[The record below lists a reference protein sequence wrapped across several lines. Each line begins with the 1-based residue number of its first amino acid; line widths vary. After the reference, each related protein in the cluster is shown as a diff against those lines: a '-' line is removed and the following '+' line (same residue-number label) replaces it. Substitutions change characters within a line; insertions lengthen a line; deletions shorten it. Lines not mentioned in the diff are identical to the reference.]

1 METDA
6 MGIVPDQA
14 GKISWTEQELTESRQ
29 LLAAFG
35 IGAGA
40 QERLQVC
47 CPGTGRL
54 DSGVSSVCLHNLT
67 QVREKPKYGLIFFT
81 FTEKVRPDSNLIPG
95 LQYCRLL
102 LRPGGRLALLF
113 PGKTDGD
120 LRWLLS
126 AFTPMSRY
134 YALKNYP
141 ADLLRSAGFHDVRR
155 LVRRGCG
162 RMVFGSRPASPPARY
177 SPFGD

>member
-1 METDA
+1 

-14 GKISWTEQELTESRQ
+14 GKISWTEQELTGSRQ
-29 LLAAFG
+29 LLAVFG
-35 IGAGA
+35 RGAGTR
-40 QERLQVC
+40 ERLQVC

-54 DSGVSSVCLHNLT
+54 DSGVTSVCLHNLT
-67 QVREKPKYGLIFFT
+67 QFREKPKYGLIFFT
-81 FTEKVRPDSNLIPG
+81 FTEKGRPGSNLIPG

-102 LRPGGRLALLF
+102 LRPGGILALLF

-126 AFTPMSRY
+126 AFAPMSRY
-134 YALKNYP
+134 YALRNYP
-141 ADLLRSAGFHDVRR
+141 ADLLRSAGFRDVRL

-162 RMVFGSRPASPPARY
+162 RMVFGGQPASSMARY
-177 SPFGD
+177 SPSGD